1 MTMTGIFVCSVCY
14 SKILQTGWLTK
25 QQKFSLRS
33 PGSKW
38 QLIWVLV
45 ITVFLACK
53 CHLLTKSS
61 LWEKRER
68 GFWYLFL

>member
-1 MTMTGIFVCSVCY
+1 MTGIFARSVCY
-14 SKILQTGWLTK
+14 SRVLQTERLTK

-33 PGSKW
+33 PRSKW

-45 ITVFLACK
+45 RSVFLACK

-61 LWEKRER
+61 SWEERER
-68 GFWYLFL
+68 AFW